1 MYRHILLP
9 LSLLLAVALSFAER
23 ISIKADSFT
32 AQKDK
37 VVYEGHVVLKTDKG
51 KKLLCDRLVLF
62 LDENGKLKR
71 INAIG
76 HVVYSDGK
84 YKATGHAAIS
94 YPDKQLLVLEG
105 NAVVSGKMGLL
116 KGDKIVYNI
125 KTRDVEV
132 KSRTRVSS
140 VIDIDTP

>member
-9 LSLLLAVALSFAER
+9 LSLLFAVALVFAER
-23 ISIKADSFT
+23 INIKADSFS
-32 AQKDK
+32 AQKNK

-62 LDENGKLKR
+62 LDKNGKLKR

-76 HVVYSDGK
+76 HVFYSDGR
-84 YKATGHAAIS
+84 YKATGHAAIY
-94 YPDKQLLVLEG
+94 YPAKKLLILEG
-105 NAVVSGKMGLL
+105 NAVVSGKTGVL
-116 KGDKIVYNI
+116 KGDRIVYNLQ
-125 KTRDVEV
+125 TRDIEV